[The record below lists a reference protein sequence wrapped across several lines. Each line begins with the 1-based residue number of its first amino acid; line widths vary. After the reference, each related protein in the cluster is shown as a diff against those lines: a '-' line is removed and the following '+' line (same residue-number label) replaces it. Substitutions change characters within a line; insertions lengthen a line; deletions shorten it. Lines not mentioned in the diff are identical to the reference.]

1 MPNTNNIK
9 EGFTNWLLSLNID
22 KQVIDDDLVNLEA
35 IGICYSMYINQPFT
49 IWDITTSEQVD
60 SILDAVK
67 SNTES
72 NSHFP
77 VIISQESL
85 LKLKDY
91 LLFRENND
99 SVSLKDEENGFV
111 TSTNPKTNQAKVRQ
125 PNWDEYEAAVLIDS
139 YFRMKNEGIP
149 KSDIVSYVSKTL
161 RQRAKDQ
168 GKNIDSRFRNHDGI
182 SMRLSEL
189 DYIESNSKEGLSNTS
204 VLFRQMLA
212 LYHDDYKAFAEILGN
227 SLQKLNESQSLS
239 LDEIGSPII
248 DFTSNEDVLQYVS
261 AHEGKKLTG
270 YFYEGEKI
278 IDAYPRKNDNFT
290 IYIHERMPI
299 KPEHI
304 QKYWLDNNP
313 RYSETDKFKYR
324 GYLTK
329 HYIIQLII
337 DTYSVIPN
345 TDIQSET
352 KAEQTHDNIDAF
364 HDVVVSVLKDHYPYG
379 FKYDSI
385 RELIRFRLFA
395 EESQIELPD
404 SDDLLTEIIKDAGI
418 LIEGKI
424 FVQSDDFRSELQNT
438 IDEIFQ
444 SGASAV
450 YYESLFQIKNEL
462 MEQCHIVSAEQ
473 LKEYLIKLTKGYVFS
488 KRFMTRGGKYTE
500 KEIVSSEIIR
510 VWGEKQTAAVNDLN
524 VSLPYI
530 PLDNIWRVISGNDL
544 FAYVSEGV
552 YLYVERLIYSDD
564 DLNTI
569 RNYVERICTMNGF
582 ASLSDIPL
590 GSIEEE
596 NYEIPNFS
604 IIQAIYKLALAKDY
618 YLNGRILTKD
628 TPNLDSIALLKH
640 YLNQKDECSFEEL
653 ENKEK
658 ELAGISSR
666 QNVFQA
672 LYDRMIRVNKEKY
685 VSDKHVDF
693 DIEGID
699 KAISSFMSDGFCAIQ
714 DVTTFA
720 MFPVCGQNWNL
731 FLLESFCYRFSNKY
745 SLRQIRFNDKNA
757 GIIAEKKYNKSY
769 IDILSIVLARSDI
782 DLDVEKAGQYLFDT
796 GYLAKR
802 TYGRLEEAIENAKK
816 LRKENK

>member
-1 MPNTNNIK
+1 MPNTNNLK
-9 EGFTNWLLSLNID
+9 EGFINWLLSCNID
-22 KQVIDDDLVNLEA
+22 KQAIDDHLVNLEA
-35 IGICYSMYINQPFT
+35 IGICYSMHISQPFN
-49 IWDITTSEQVD
+49 IWETATSEQID
-60 SILDAVK
+60 SILNAATSK
-67 SNTES
+67 TES
-72 NSHFP
+72 NNFP

-85 LKLKDY
+85 LKLQEY
-91 LLFRENND
+91 LLLKENN
-99 SVSLKDEENGFV
+99 SSISPKVGRNSLV
-111 TSTNPKTNQAKVRQ
+111 ASPIPKTHQTKVRQ
-125 PNWDEYEAAVLIDS
+125 PYWDEYEAAVLIDS
-139 YFRMKNEGIP
+139 YFRMKNEGVP

-161 RQRAKDQ
+161 RQRAKNH

-204 VLFRQMLA
+204 ELFRRMLA
-212 LYHDDYKAFAEILGN
+212 LYHNDYNAFAKILDD
-227 SLQKLNESQSLS
+227 SLQKQDKSQTLS
-239 LDEIGSPII
+239 LDEVGSPLV
-248 DFTSNEDVLQYVS
+248 DTMSNEGVLQHVS
-261 AHEGKKLTG
+261 SHEGKKLTG
-270 YFYEGEKI
+270 YFYDGEKI
-278 IDAYPRKNDNFT
+278 IDAYPRKNGNFT
-290 IYIHERMPI
+290 LYIHERMPV

-304 QKYWLDNNP
+304 QKYWLDRNP
-313 RYSETDKFKYR
+313 NYSETDKFKYR

-329 HYIIQLII
+329 NYIIQLIL
-337 DTYSVIPN
+337 DTYSVISN

-352 KAEQTHDNIDAF
+352 KTEQPHNNNEAF
-364 HDVVVSVLKDHYPYG
+364 HDAVVSLLKNHYPYG

-385 RELIRFRLFA
+385 RELIRFRMFA
-395 EESQIELPD
+395 EESQIKLPD

-424 FVQSDDFRSELQNT
+424 FVQSEDFRSDLQNT

-444 SGASAV
+444 SGAAAV
-450 YYESLFQIKNEL
+450 YYESLFQIKSEL

-473 LKEYLIKLTKGYVFS
+473 LKEYLIKLIKGYVFS
-488 KRFMTRGGKYTE
+488 KRFMTRGEKYTE

-524 VSLPYI
+524 EDLPYI
-530 PLDNIWRVISGNDL
+530 PLENIWRVISGNDL
-544 FAYVSEGV
+544 FVYVSEGV

-564 DLNTI
+564 ELKTI
-569 RNYVERICTMNGF
+569 RNYVERVCTMNGF

-640 YLNQKDECSFEEL
+640 YLYQKDECSFEEI
-653 ENKEK
+653 ESKEK
-658 ELAGISSR
+658 EIAGISSR

-672 LYDRMIRVNKEKY
+672 LYDRMIRVSKEKY
-685 VSDKHVDF
+685 VSDKYVDF

-699 KAISSFMSDGFCAIQ
+699 KAISSFISDGFCAIQ
-714 DVTTFA
+714 DITTFA
-720 MFPVCGQNWNL
+720 TFPVCGQNWNL

-745 SLRQIRFNDKNA
+745 SLLQMRFNDKNA
-757 GIIAEKKYNKSY
+757 GIITEKKYNKSY

-782 DLDVEKAGQYLFDT
+782 DLDVEKAGQYLFDA